1 MDKKGTY
8 YFSHDYNARNDFK
21 ILYMRQE
28 LGMEGYGIYWY
39 IIEAL
44 ADSGGVLPLNIIPIL
59 AKQMDA
65 TLIKVEGVIM
75 NYNLFQIVDNQFFS
89 ERLMKHL
96 EYRNVL
102 SENGKIGASIRWGDK
117 GANGGANGGANALP
131 NAKERKGKEIKG
143 NESKEKEIKEN
154 EIKENESEL
163 TITDSNLFRKPNIPT
178 FEKVKE
184 KFLMSGGTEEMA
196 RGFFNK
202 WEGVEWFSNNSPIRN
217 WEAFANNYISS
228 WLKNESNKNQKNNQT
243 FDPTKVKI
251 ILK

>member
-1 MDKKGTY
+1 MDKKDTY

-44 ADSGGVLPLNIIPIL
+44 ADSGGILPLNIIPIL

-75 NYNLFQIVDNQFFS
+75 NYDLFKIADNQFFS

-96 EYRNVL
+96 EYRNAL
-102 SENGKIGASIRWGDK
+102 SESGKIGASIRWGYKD
-117 GANGGANGGANALP
+117 ANGVANALP

-143 NESKEKEIKEN
+143 KESKEKEIKEN
-154 EIKENESEL
+154 ESKL
-163 TITDSNLFRKPNIPT
+163 TIADSNLFRKPNIPT
-178 FEKVKE
+178 KE
-184 KFLMSGGTEEMA
+184 QVWEVFQRNKATKEMA
-196 RGFFNK
+196 KSFYEKYESIGWITNSGAITNFVPLANK
-202 WEGVEWFSNNSPIRN
+202 FISN
-217 WEAFANNYISS
+217 WYIIEE
-228 WLKNESNKNQKNNQT
+228 KNKKNNQT

-251 ILK
+251 VLK